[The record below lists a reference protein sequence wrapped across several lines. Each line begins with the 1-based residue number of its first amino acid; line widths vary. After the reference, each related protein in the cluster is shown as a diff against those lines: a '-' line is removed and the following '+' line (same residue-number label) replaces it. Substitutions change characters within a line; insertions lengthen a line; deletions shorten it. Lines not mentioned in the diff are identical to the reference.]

1 MKTQVEDTLTHA
13 RRDLK
18 TMASFAAPTSP
29 TESAS
34 ANAANGHKIVYPE
47 SDGKPMA
54 DNTRQF
60 RYIVMIQGGIAALF
74 ADRADVF
81 VAGDLLWYPVEG
93 DNRLRIA
100 PDIMVV
106 FGRPPGDRGAYL
118 QWREDGIAPQVVFEV
133 MSPGNTFGEM
143 ARKLRMYERYGVE
156 EYYLYDTDRGELS
169 GWLRH
174 GDNLEE
180 IDEMTGWISPRLK
193 VRFDL
198 DGADLALYGPD
209 DRRFAFYGELE
220 QRSRVAEAR
229 ASFAAERADAAEA
242 RAETA
247 EVRAE
252 AAEARIARLVAQLRA
267 QGIEPVNDGESL

>member
-1 MKTQVEDTLTHA
+1 M
-13 RRDLK
+13 
-18 TMASFAAPTSP
+18 TMAAFAATAPPTA
-29 TESAS
+29 SAP

-74 ADRADVF
+74 ADRDDVF

-100 PDIMVV
+100 PDTMVV

-118 QWREDGIAPQVVFEV
+118 QWKEGNIPPQVVFEV

-143 ARKLRMYERYGVE
+143 ARKLRIYERFGVE
-156 EYYLYDTDRGELS
+156 EYYLYDPDRGELR

-180 IDEMTGWISPRLK
+180 IDEMIGWISPRLK

-198 DGADLALYGPD
+198 DGDDLALYGPD
-209 DRRFAFYGELE
+209 DKRFAFYVELE
-220 QRSRVAEAR
+220 QRSRNAEER
-229 ASFAAERADAAEA
+229 ASFAAE
-242 RAETA
+242 
-247 EVRAE
+247 RAE

>member
-1 MKTQVEDTLTHA
+1 METQVVDTVTHA

-18 TMASFAAPTSP
+18 TVAPIAGAPATGADAA
-29 TESAS
+29 AIG
-34 ANAANGHKIVYPE
+34 AANGHTIVYPE

-60 RYIVMIQGGIAALF
+60 RYIVMLQGGIAALF
-74 ADRADVF
+74 ADCNDVF

-100 PDIMVV
+100 PDTMVV

-118 QWREDGIAPQVVFEV
+118 QWKEGNIPPQVVFEV

-143 ARKLRMYERYGVE
+143 ARKLRIYERYGVE
-156 EYYLYDTDRGELS
+156 EYYLYDPDRGELS

-180 IDEMTGWISPRLK
+180 IDEMIGWISPRLK

-198 DGADLALYGPD
+198 DGDDLALYGPD
-209 DRRFAFYGELE
+209 DKRFAFYVELE
-220 QRSRVAEAR
+220 QRSRIAEDR
-229 ASFAAERADAAEA
+229 ASFATERAEA
-242 RAETA
+242 A

-252 AAEARIARLVAQLRA
+252 AAEARIARLVAQLQA
-267 QGIEPVNDGESL
+267 QGIEPVDDGESL

>member
-1 MKTQVEDTLTHA
+1 METQVVDTVTHA

-18 TMASFAAPTSP
+18 TVAPIAGAPATGADAA
-29 TESAS
+29 AIG
-34 ANAANGHKIVYPE
+34 AANGHTIVYPE

-60 RYIVMIQGGIAALF
+60 RYIVMLQGGIAALF
-74 ADRADVF
+74 ADCNDVF

-100 PDIMVV
+100 PDTMVV

-118 QWREDGIAPQVVFEV
+118 QWKEGNIPPQVVFEV

-143 ARKLRMYERYGVE
+143 ARKLRIYERYGVE
-156 EYYLYDTDRGELS
+156 EYYLYDPDRGELS

-180 IDEMTGWISPRLK
+180 IDEMIGWISPRLK

-198 DGADLALYGPD
+198 DGDDLALYGPD
-209 DRRFAFYGELE
+209 DKRFAFYVELE
-220 QRSRVAEAR
+220 QRSRIAE
-229 ASFAAERADAAEA
+229 E
-242 RAETA
+242 
-247 EVRAE
+247 RAE

-267 QGIEPVNDGESL
+267 QGIEPNNGGESV